1 MPNTLSEWT
10 AFLGTPPL
18 PAMTATLRKVAQLL
32 ENPRADNADFQQ
44 LIQRDPGFTLALFRH
59 FGNRAGTGREPPAS
73 VAHAVALLG
82 HTPLSG
88 MIANLSSQPPAV
100 NTSAA
105 KGLYR
110 CYSRSV
116 HAARYAHDWGLD
128 HPDSNPDELGLAA
141 LFHDCG
147 EMALW
152 AHAPEKMERIE
163 DLAAK
168 GMDRG
173 SAALQV
179 LGFPLPQLSSA
190 LARQWRLPTLIGTA
204 LLGSWHL
211 QSRPM
216 TAVLAAALARATER
230 DWFSEEAGDLID
242 ALAALRKLPS
252 HRAGA
257 RLHALAAEVAR
268 DLHGL
273 PFPVT
278 ATALVAIRRPKI
290 AEPVPEGAPAAATE
304 KRTGTAPA
312 SPRPPKSGTHTD
324 TSRVQENFSRIM
336 ARMQKELG
344 LERLLFAMLTSDR
357 KALQARFALGAEKD
371 SKLRHFVLPLEPR
384 NLFGALLAKPQG
396 LWLNDEN
403 REHYLPLIPPSL
415 RDTIDTRGFF
425 VSSLYV
431 RNKPIGFLYGD
442 CTRPERLDQDHFN
455 RFRQLC
461 QQLCNQ
467 LAQR

>member
-1 MPNTLSEWT
+1 MPNTLSEWS
-10 AFLGTPPL
+10 AFLGKPPL

-32 ENPRADNADFQQ
+32 QNPRADNADFQQ
-44 LIQRDPGFTLALFRH
+44 LIQRDPGFSLALFRH
-59 FGNRAGTGREPPAS
+59 LGNRSGSGKEPPAS

-82 HTPLSG
+82 RTPLSR
-88 MIANLSSQPPAV
+88 IIESLSSQPPSV
-100 NTSAA
+100 DTSTV

-141 LFHDCG
+141 LFYDCG

-163 DLAAK
+163 ALGAK

-173 SAALQV
+173 RAALEV

-190 LARQWRLPTLIGTA
+190 LARQWQLPTLIGAA
-204 LLGSWHL
+204 LLGCWHL

-216 TAVLAAALARATER
+216 TVMLAAALARASEA
-230 DWFSEEAGDLID
+230 DWFSEDTGDLID
-242 ALAALRKLPS
+242 ALAALRKLPT
-252 HRAGA
+252 HRASA

-273 PFPVT
+273 PLPVT
-278 ATALVAIRRPKI
+278 ASALVAVRRPRP
-290 AEPVPEGAPAAATE
+290 AEPAPEHGAAPAAGKHTE
-304 KRTGTAPA
+304 TTPT
-312 SPRPPKSGTHTD
+312 PPPKPAVPLAAN
-324 TSRVQENFSRIM
+324 RVQEHFSRVM

-344 LERLLFAMLTSDR
+344 LERLLFAMLSSDR
-357 KALQARFALGAEKD
+357 KALQARFTVGAEKD
-371 SKLRHFVLPLEPR
+371 SKLRHFALPLEPR

-403 REHYLPLIPPSL
+403 RERYLPLIPAAL
-415 RDTIDTRGFF
+415 HDTIDPRGFF

-431 RNKPIGFLYGD
+431 RNKPLGFLYGD
-442 CTRPERLDQDHFN
+442 CTQPERLNQDHFN

-461 QQLCNQ
+461 LQLCNQ
-467 LAQR
+467 LAQRS